1 MSTNNKKTSTAGSAE
16 TLFKVLHFI
25 GRYRLLLISSI
36 ILASVSVVLQLYVP
50 VLFGDAIDQII
61 AEHTVNF
68 EMMWYY
74 LSRILV
80 MVIVSSLAVWVMNI
94 INNRM
99 TFRTVQDI
107 RSRAIRHIQVLPL
120 SYLDG
125 HSTGDIISRVIADTD
140 ILSDGLLLGFTQL
153 FSGIVT
159 IIGTLIFMFSKN
171 FWITLLVIVLTPLSF
186 FVARFISSRSF
197 HMFRKQ
203 SDARGRQTALIEE
216 MIGNQKIVQAFGY
229 QDKSSARF
237 AEINQELKECSQKAI
252 FYSSLTNPSTRFVNN
267 VIYAGVALAG
277 AFMIPGGAL
286 TVGGLSVLLSYANQY
301 MKPFNDISSVITE
314 LQNAL
319 ACAARIFAL
328 LEETPESPDP
338 EEDISNVQGEVNI
351 DNVSFRYVP
360 DKKLIE
366 NFHLYAEPGKRIAIV
381 GPTGCGKTTFINLL
395 MRFYDVTKGSISID
409 GHPIDHI
416 SRHSLRS
423 SLGMVLQET
432 WIKNGTVRD
441 NINIGKPD
449 ASDEEIIEA
458 AKRSHSWEFIRR
470 LPDKLDT
477 ILKEDSLSQ
486 GEKQLLCIT
495 RVMLCL
501 PPMLILDEATSSI
514 DTRTELMVQEAF
526 ERLMKGRTSFIVA
539 HRLST
544 IRNADEI
551 LVMKDG
557 AIIEQGSHEE
567 LMAKGGFYQNLY
579 NSQFVRVS
587 E

>member
-229 QDKSSARF
+229 EDKSSARF

-338 EEDISNVQGEVNI
+338 EETISNVQGEVNI

-366 NFHLYAEPGKRIAIV
+366 NFHLHAEPGKRIAIV

-409 GHPIDHI
+409 GHPIDQI

-423 SLGMVLQET
+423 SFGMVLQET
-432 WIKNGTVRD
+432 WIKDGTVRD
-441 NINIGKPD
+441 NINIGRPD

-526 ERLMKGRTSFIVA
+526 EHLMKGRTSFIVA